1 MEGTVVASIVDID
14 FIKRRESIE
23 ELFDDETASFLSIAS
38 LHHGFKILNSLTVS
52 AISRY
57 AEFDIVS
64 VKADVTIH

>member
-1 MEGTVVASIVDID
+1 MAGTVVASIVDID